1 MLMLLLILA
10 FNLPLVVAAVVAGRS
25 LLDHLLRAEQG
36 TAFLMPAFV
45 PSPDG
50 MPCLIPAGLLQ
61 VRRLAR
67 EYRTPLSHEEEPIW
81 R

>member
-36 TAFLMPAFV
+36 TAFLMPVFI

-50 MPCLIPAGLLQ
+50 MPCLILAGLLQ
-61 VRRLAR
+61 IRRLAR
-67 EYRTPLSHEEEPIW
+67 GYRSPPSSQEEKI
-81 R
+81 